1 MKTQYEIEI
10 KLKVSNPVT
19 LKRRLAGLGFRVVK
33 RYFES
38 DHLFDFP
45 NQKLRK
51 SRCLLRL
58 RFAGNTNLL
67 TFKGSPLRSRDYKIR
82 TEYETNVHDGKAL
95 WQVLEGL
102 GLREAF
108 RYEKYRTVYG
118 RKLSDGKATHPGA
131 ESAELVYD
139 ETPIGNYLELEGP
152 KGWIDAVAAKLGYRR
167 QDYVTASYVRLYYQK
182 CAEQKKKPGNMVFR
196 KHAKNR

>member
-1 MKTQYEIEI
+1 MKSPYEVEI
-10 KLKVSNPVT
+10 KLKVSNPAA
-19 LKRRLAGLGFRVVK
+19 LKRRLAALGFRVVR

-38 DHLFDFP
+38 NHLFDFP
-45 NQKLRK
+45 DQKLR
-51 SRCLLRL
+51 RARTLLRL
-58 RFAGNTNLL
+58 RFAGNANLL

-82 TEYETNVHDGKAL
+82 AEYETDVQDGKAL

-118 RKLSDGKATHPGA
+118 RKLPDRKPAGQAR

-152 KGWIDAVAAKLGYRR
+152 KGWIDALAAKLGYQRG
-167 QDYVTASYVRLYYQK
+167 DYVTASYVRLYYQS
-182 CAEQKKKPGNMVFR
+182 CAERGKKPVNMLFR
-196 KHAKNR
+196 DHGKRR